1 MDLNPGKI
9 DKFKVGFLP
18 IWEPGLEVLVER
30 IVKEGRLHF
39 TAGATQ
45 PCAWLADGVEVFICS
60 NMLEFLVFRVFAYR
74 AVQIAGVTA

>member
-9 DKFKVGFLP
+9 DKLKAGILP

-39 TAGATQ
+39 TAGAAL
-45 PCAWLADGVEVFICS
+45 CLARRRRGGLYFS
-60 NMLEFLVFRVFAYR
+60 NMLEFLVCRVFAYR